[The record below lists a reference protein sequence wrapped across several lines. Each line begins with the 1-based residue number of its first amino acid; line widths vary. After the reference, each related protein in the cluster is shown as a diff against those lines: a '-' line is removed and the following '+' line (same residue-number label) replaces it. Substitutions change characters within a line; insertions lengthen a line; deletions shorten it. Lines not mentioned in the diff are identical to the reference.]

1 MAELVLR
8 LYIAGK
14 SASSRRAEQNL
25 LSLRASLGESWSVET
40 IDVLRQPELAE
51 QAGVIAT
58 PTLSFE
64 QSGRPRRIIGDLSDK
79 KRILG
84 FLGIEAEGNSP

>member
-1 MAELVLR
+1 VAEHLLR

-25 LSLRASLGESWSVET
+25 HGLQASLGELWSVEI
-40 IDVLRQPELAE
+40 IDVLLQPELAE
-51 QAGVIAT
+51 HAGVITT

-64 QSGRPRRIIGDLSDK
+64 HSGRSRRIIGDLSDK
-79 KRILG
+79 KRIFE